1 MSLYTLLLL
10 LLLKNDLVVMK
21 NVGHDNKNITT
32 NDSAMYT
39 DVHDFDDAYRK
50 ALDDLEGNE
59 DIFAL
64 DRNPIASELD
74 TFKVL
79 YRARCCV
86 W

>member
-1 MSLYTLLLL
+1 
-10 LLLKNDLVVMK
+10 
-21 NVGHDNKNITT
+21 
-32 NDSAMYT
+32 MYT